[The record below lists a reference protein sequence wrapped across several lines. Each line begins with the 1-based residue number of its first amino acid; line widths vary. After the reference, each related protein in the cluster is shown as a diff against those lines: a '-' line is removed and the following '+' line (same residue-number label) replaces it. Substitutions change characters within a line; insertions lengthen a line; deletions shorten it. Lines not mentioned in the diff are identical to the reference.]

1 MNCNFINYTS
11 PIADIIKS
19 HGQNYHLY
27 ADDTQLY
34 ISFSI
39 SSEVELAVAKCKIEA
54 CVRDIDLWMVNNK
67 LKLNGDKTE
76 VAVLSASHLSTPK
89 TGPVNI
95 SGHDIS
101 PSKSV
106 RNIGVIFD
114 ASVSLDCHIAAMCKA
129 CFFHIH
135 NIWKIRKHLSLKSCE
150 TLVHA
155 FISSKLDFCNS
166 LLYGLSESCLANL
179 QHVQNAAVRLV
190 TLSHK
195 REHVSP
201 LLFELHWLPIKQRI
215 KYKILLLCFK
225 SLNGCAPSYLS
236 NLLHAYVPTRSLRS
250 SAANLLVQPSYNFKK
265 YGRRAFKC
273 AGPELWN
280 SLPQELR
287 QIESFNDFK
296 LKLKT
301 YLFKEA
307 YCCV

>member
-1 MNCNFINYTS
+1 MFSLYTS
-11 PIADIIKS
+11 PISDIIKS
-19 HGQNYHLY
+19 HGLNYHLY

-34 ISFSI
+34 ISFST
-39 SSEVELAVAKCKIEA
+39 SSEVELVAAKCKIEA
-54 CVRDIDLWMVNNK
+54 CVRDLDLWMVDNK
-67 LKLNGDKTE
+67 LKLNGNKTE
-76 VAVLSASHLSTPK
+76 VAVLSASHLSTPM

-95 SGHDIS
+95 SGHDIL

-114 ASVSLDCHIAAMCKA
+114 ASVSLDSHIAAVCKA

-135 NIWKIRKHLSLKSCE
+135 NIWKIRKYLSLKSCE
-150 TLVHA
+150 ILVHA

-166 LLYGLSESCLANL
+166 LLYGLSESSLENL

-195 REHVSP
+195 RVHVTP

-215 KYKILLLCFK
+215 KYKILLLTFK
-225 SLNGCAPSYLS
+225 SLYGHAPSYLS
-236 NLLHAYVPTRSLRS
+236 NLLHVYVRS
-250 SAANLLVQPSYNFKK
+250 SAANLLVLPSYKLVK

-273 AGPELWN
+273 AAPELWN
-280 SLPQELR
+280 SLPLELR
-287 QIESFNDFK
+287 QTESLDIFK
-296 LKLKT
+296 TNLKT

-307 YCCV
+307 YLL